1 MGLLGSVSSKAH
13 VSTPPSG
20 AFCLMGLDRP
30 LSPQWFSGPRAK
42 EAGMWAMGRLGGEH
56 SLNPHTV
63 GWLGPGVRERQVPS
77 SQPKNPE
84 QL

>member
-1 MGLLGSVSSKAH
+1 
-13 VSTPPSG
+13 
-20 AFCLMGLDRP
+20 
-30 LSPQWFSGPRAK
+30 
-42 EAGMWAMGRLGGEH
+42 MWAMGRLGGEH